1 LKKQLAVTLGL
12 AVLATPAFATKAR
25 LAALGESTNGS
36 YFISDNRN
44 IFLNASEVNNH
55 KDFVTYEWGD
65 AAAVD
70 AANTPSA
77 EGGFVINA
85 GSLVYGAQMGRDNG
99 FNAGSQD
106 VSANLPGTFS
116 DYKATNAL
124 DLFVG
129 GDAGVKW
136 GANLYYSSQSQDDQ
150 NSDTATAAVGDAKT
164 KVMDLSAGIAQ
175 GNLAA
180 FVKLGLNGKS
190 TYDDSDVDGDVQRK
204 SDMTIGASYK
214 HMGMTFF
221 AEMASNKYEADV
233 ALAADDEEIKNNS
246 MSLGAAKIYKLNDKS
261 NLFAKVSY
269 NTTKQDVDS
278 TDVSTKTKT
287 LPATVGLE
295 TDATSWLTLR
305 GSIGQNIMGTKDVDG
320 TKNTIAESTVVNAGA
335 SLKFGDLSVDGLIGN
350 NTDGSSPE
358 ADTSEG
364 NGQLR
369 TDSLMSRVSM
379 TYKF

>member
-25 LAALGESTNGS
+25 LAALGESTDGS

-70 AANTPSA
+70 SAATPSA

-99 FNAGSQD
+99 YNAGAQSVNGAID
-106 VSANLPGTFS
+106 N
-116 DYKATNAL
+116 DYNASNGL

-136 GANLYYSSQSQDDQ
+136 GANLYYSSQTDDKF
-150 NSDTATAAVGDAKT
+150 NAENTAADEDEAST

-180 FVKLGLNGKS
+180 FVKLGLTGKT
-190 TYDDSDVDGDVQRK
+190 TYDEAELDGDIQRK
-204 SDMTIGASYK
+204 SDMKIGASYK

-221 AEMASNKYEADV
+221 GEMASNKFVADV
-233 ALAADDEEIKNNS
+233 TGNEEEIKNNS

-269 NTTKQDVDS
+269 NTSKKDEDVAD
-278 TDVSTKTKT
+278 TVTKTKT
-287 LPATVGLE
+287 IPATVGLE

-305 GSIGQNIMGTKDVDG
+305 GSIGQNIMGTNDVEGD
-320 TKNTIAESTVVNAGA
+320 KNTIQNSTIVNAGA
-335 SLKFGDLSVDGLIGN
+335 SLKFGDLTVDGLIGN
-350 NTDGSSPE
+350 NADAESPAANTASGE
-358 ADTSEG
+358 
-364 NGQLR
+364 GQLR